1 MTAPVDVPKKARRR
15 RVPRGALIGFSFVL
29 PNFIGF
35 ALLTLVPVVALF
47 YLSLTSWNAFGTAK
61 WKGLDN
67 FTKLFADKSFHTA
80 FLNTLYYAVG
90 HIPLTMAASLGLA
103 VLLNSRLRGLGLF
116 RTVAF
121 LPYVTSIVTI
131 AIAWNLLFSKETGP
145 INQLIGMVGADFAPG
160 WTTDKDWVMPAVIL
174 VSVWRD
180 MGYYMLLFL
189 AGLQTIPAELYE
201 AATIDGAS
209 AWQRFRAVTLPG
221 LRHTTFFVLVMLTIS
236 SFKVFDLILVLTDGG
251 PGQSTLVLAQLIF
264 QRGFEEN
271 RFGYA
276 SAISVV
282 LFFLCLQFTIV
293 QFAVNRRRNA

>member
-1 MTAPVDVPKKARRR
+1 MTTPVDPRRKTRRR
-15 RVPRGALIGFSFVL
+15 RPRGALVGFSFVL

-67 FTKLFADKSFHTA
+67 FTRLLEDKSFHTA
-80 FLNTLYYAVG
+80 FLNTMYYAVL
-90 HIPLTMAASLGLA
+90 HIPLTMAAALGLA

-145 INQLIGMVGADFAPG
+145 INQLIGMVGLDFAPG
-160 WTTDKDWVMPAVIL
+160 WTTDKNWAMPAVII

-189 AGLQTIPAELYE
+189 AGLQTIPKQLYE
-201 AATIDGAS
+201 AATIDGAN
-209 AWQRFRAVTLPG
+209 AWQRFHNVTLPG

-271 RFGYA
+271 QFGYA

-282 LFFLCLQFTIV
+282 LFFLCLLVTIV
-293 QFAVNRRRNA
+293 QFAVNRRRDA